1 MEELKRE
8 SLMLLIIMLTSIS
21 GNLSAGASTI
31 QIDILGDTVS
41 VCPGTSGDVMFRVT
55 NSGDEKTISISVSG
69 VPYGWGTQLAFKVS
83 YSRGFREGGSIDLN
97 SDGDYDDYWI
107 VSHSRDTI
115 SVDDPSTRSLD
126 YPSLQEGDYF
136 SLGPITYRIL
146 EINENYVYFSVPRGE
161 LKMNSMSE
169 VQLSLLV
176 EVPENAVSNIQV
188 PIQTTTY
195 VIDQGGDG
203 VEGQYTFHIGRKG
216 LFSVSNKYYLGSV

>member
-115 SVDDPSTRSLD
+115 SVDDP
-126 YPSLQEGDYF
+126 
-136 SLGPITYRIL
+136 
-146 EINENYVYFSVPRGE
+146 
-161 LKMNSMSE
+161 
-169 VQLSLLV
+169 
-176 EVPENAVSNIQV
+176 
-188 PIQTTTY
+188 
-195 VIDQGGDG
+195 
-203 VEGQYTFHIGRKG
+203 
-216 LFSVSNKYYLGSV
+216 